1 MTGHRVFIHTLFLLL
16 LPIIIAWGGFST
28 ISAIL
33 LVIVALLW
41 RWAISLSGILLPA
54 NVPELEL
61 ETISASHFVE
71 KVRWCMDLLGIEYK
85 ETPVAGVLGVFFTG
99 RTVPQLKIRTGATR
113 SVIGD
118 SPDILRY
125 LWGRYA
131 TSEQA
136 DFLRPTPERLALEQ
150 RLDRYGVD
158 LQVWVYYHV
167 LPQRELCLHAWGV
180 NNHALPWWQRR
191 ALRIFFPLMSLM
203 IRNAFQITDRHYAKA
218 VEHIDKLLADCE
230 QKLTDGSTSLLG
242 EDTPNYTDFT
252 FAAISALWLQPK
264 DFAAGKAQAVRIE
277 ENDFT
282 TAMAEDRQRWMD
294 THPLAL
300 AFIEKLYAEHR
311 R

>member
-1 MTGHRVFIHTLFLLL
+1 MTGHRVLIHSLFLLL
-16 LPIIIAWGGFST
+16 LPVIVAWCGFST
-28 ISAIL
+28 FGAIL
-33 LVIVALLW
+33 LVIITLLW
-41 RWAISLSGILLPA
+41 RWAISLSGILFPA
-54 NVPELEL
+54 KIPDLEL

-71 KVRWCMDLLGIEYK
+71 KVRWCMDRLGIEYK
-85 ETPVAGVLGVFFTG
+85 ETPMAGVLGVFFTG
-99 RTVPQLKIRTGATR
+99 RTVPRLKIRTGATR
-113 SVIGD
+113 SEIGD

-131 TSEQA
+131 SSEQA
-136 DFLRPTPERLALEQ
+136 DFLRPTPDRLALEQ

-180 NNHALPWWQRR
+180 NNPALPWWQRR
-191 ALRIFFPLMSLM
+191 ALRVFFPLMALM

-230 QKLTDGSTSLLG
+230 QKLADGRASLLE

-264 DFAAGKAQAVRIE
+264 DFAAGKAEAVRIRE
-277 ENDFT
+277 SDFSP
-282 TAMAEDRQRWMD
+282 AMAADRQRWMNNYP
-294 THPLAL
+294 TAL
-300 AFIEKLYAEHR
+300 AFIETLYSEHR
-311 R
+311 F

>member
-1 MTGHRVFIHTLFLLL
+1 MTGQRVLIHSLFLLL
-16 LPIIIAWGGFST
+16 LPIIVAWCGLST
-28 ISAIL
+28 FSAIL
-33 LVIVALLW
+33 LVIITLLW
-41 RWAISLSGILLPA
+41 RWAISLSGILFPA
-54 NVPELEL
+54 KVPELEL

-71 KVRWCMDLLGIEYK
+71 KVRWCMDRLGIEYK
-85 ETPVAGVLGVFFTG
+85 ETPMAGVLGVFFTG
-99 RTVPQLKIRTGATR
+99 RTVPRLKIRTGATR
-113 SVIGD
+113 SQIGD

-167 LPQRELCLHAWGV
+167 LSQRELCLHAWGV

-230 QKLTDGSTSLLG
+230 QKLADGRVSLLG

-264 DFAAGKAQAVRIE
+264 DFAAGKAEAVRIRE
-277 ENDFT
+277 ADFT
-282 TAMAEDRQRWMD
+282 AAMAADRQRWMNNYP
-294 THPLAL
+294 TAL
-300 AFIEKLYAEHR
+300 TFIETLYSEHR
-311 R
+311 S